1 MLPSRIRPLIALALI
16 CSGAGLAAVFP
27 VAAGAAPGDDDT
39 PVLLTPK
46 GEREDGSDEQS
57 FDKLRDAYYW
67 SRLLS
72 GDEQL
77 TVNKA
82 AKLRSK
88 AVVHAN
94 GISKAAPAG
103 HHARGRLALPG
114 PQPHRPGRA
123 HQQHVRGGLRPD
135 RRTRDPQRR
144 HDHPRRRTGRRLD
157 LRRRRRHVDVADQ
170 RHRHPVGRRP
180 GDRTQQRPDRLHGLR
195 RGRAVRRQLLR
206 RRRSTGRPT
215 AASRGSTCRPC
226 SPARPSP
233 PSPWTRPIP
242 STCTPRR
249 SAVVAATTA
258 PPAPPPSRT
267 ASTSRPTAARP
278 GPCARAPPTRST
290 ARPTS

>member
-16 CSGAGLAAVFP
+16 CSGAGLAAIFP

-103 HHARGRLALPG
+103 TT
-114 PQPHRPGRA
+114 
-123 HQQHVRGGLRPD
+123 RGGDWLSQGPD
-135 RRTRDPQRR
+135 PIVQVGRTSNTFEAVSGRTRDPQRR
-144 HDHPRRRTGRRLD
+144 HDHPRRSTGRSLD
-157 LRRRRRHVDVADQ
+157 LRPRLRHVDAAVQ

-195 RGRAVRRQLLR
+195 
-206 RRRSTGRPT
+206 
-215 AASRGSTCRPC
+215 
-226 SPARPSP
+226 
-233 PSPWTRPIP
+233 
-242 STCTPRR
+242 
-249 SAVVAATTA
+249 
-258 PPAPPPSRT
+258 
-267 ASTSRPTAARP
+267 
-278 GPCARAPPTRST
+278 
-290 ARPTS
+290 